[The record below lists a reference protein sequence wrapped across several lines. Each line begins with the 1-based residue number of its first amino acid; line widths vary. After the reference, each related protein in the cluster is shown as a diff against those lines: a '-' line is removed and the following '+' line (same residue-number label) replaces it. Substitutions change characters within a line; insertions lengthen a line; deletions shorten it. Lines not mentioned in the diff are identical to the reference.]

1 MIIVIMVII
10 IIITIIIIT
19 IIIIITLII
28 KIIIIVVIIIIQLD
42 CEPSLPTVQNT
53 GRNMNDVQF
62 ARIVDP
68 RTGQHKNCACVAMD
82 NC

>member
-19 IIIIITLII
+19 IIIITLII